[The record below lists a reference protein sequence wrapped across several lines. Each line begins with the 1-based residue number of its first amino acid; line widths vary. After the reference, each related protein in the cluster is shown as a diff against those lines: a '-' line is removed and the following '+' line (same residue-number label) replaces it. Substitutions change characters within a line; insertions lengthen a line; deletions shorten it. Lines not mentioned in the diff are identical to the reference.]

1 MAAIHARTATL
12 SWIGNVTVTA
22 APPVLF
28 PMPSG
33 LPGAQTRVSHV
44 AKTGQRLND
53 RGTEQT
59 LVLLEVD
66 GTGVQSR
73 NTTVRSGLHPTRS
86 IQGASRRSMPSL
98 YRAPIFL
105 SAAHVIDLE
114 NSKRVRFLWT
124 HHHWARDGHL
134 AAPADQHSTS
144 DGSGIAR

>member
-59 LVLLEVD
+59 LVLLELD

-73 NTTVRSGLHPTRS
+73 NTTVRSGLHPARS
-86 IQGASRRSMPSL
+86 KVRLDVDASNAVPASRADSF
-98 YRAPIFL
+98 RA
-105 SAAHVIDLE
+105 H
-114 NSKRVRFLWT
+114 T
-124 HHHWARDGHL
+124 
-134 AAPADQHSTS
+134 
-144 DGSGIAR
+144 